1 MQNFDEMMKKQQQ
14 DYQRSRNPFEYGQQ
28 VAQRRYSEIMAN
40 IDAQKAATQESYG
53 DLYQRARQSAIGMQA
68 AGGPRLTGGMGQQR
82 RDFISAAEMQ
92 QLGQIGSGRE
102 RAMREIG
109 LQGQSAFSNA
119 QLEGQQA
126 TQMQL
131 ANQQAQFQLYQQ
143 RQAILQ
149 DSNLTPEEKQ
159 TQLEMLGQPMTPDEL
174 ASTTQSSAAGTA
186 FGAAAAIGIPAGT
199 MAIAKGAAQVAALNQ
214 WTTVG
219 LPAAKKA
226 AYAAAKAAVKNMPLG
241 AAGRRQAMNLAYKA
255 AMAKAKAPTLGL
267 TGKLYTKIL
276 GKGVLAKAGAA
287 APTKMAIAKGVAKGV
302 FKFAGKAIGIYA
314 IVSGVETLA
323 ELLGVAG
330 GRGFSGFISKEGTTW
345 DKILEGI
352 GL

>member
-40 IDAQKAATQESYG
+40 IDAQRAATQESYG

-102 RAMREIG
+102 RAMREIN

-131 ANQQAQFQLYQQ
+131 QNQQTQFQLYQQ
-143 RQAILQ
+143 RQSILN
-149 DSNLTPEEKQ
+149 DPNLSAEEKQ
-159 TQLEMLGQPMTPDEL
+159 TQLQMLGQPMT
-174 ASTTQSSAAGTA
+174 SSEIAAGQTSTEAGSA
-186 FGAAAAIGIPAGT
+186 FGAAAGIAVPAGVF
-199 MAIAKGAAQVAALNQ
+199 AVSAGKANVAA
-214 WTTVG
+214 V
-219 LPAAKKA
+219 
-226 AYAAAKAAVKNMPLG
+226 
-241 AAGRRQAMNLAYKA
+241 AAGIKPVAKDLLRKSGYLQKVAAMNVTQKTKRQLISKAYKQA
-255 AMAKAKAPTLGL
+255 LATAKAPKLNMA
-267 TGKLYTKIL
+267 GKVYSKIL
-276 GKGVLAKAGAA
+276 GTGGSSGLKGALSIGGKLL
-287 APTKMAIAKGVAKGV
+287 
-302 FKFAGKAIGIYA
+302 KFAGKAVGIYA
-314 IVSGVETLA
+314 IISSVETLA
-323 ELLGVAG
+323 ELVGVAG